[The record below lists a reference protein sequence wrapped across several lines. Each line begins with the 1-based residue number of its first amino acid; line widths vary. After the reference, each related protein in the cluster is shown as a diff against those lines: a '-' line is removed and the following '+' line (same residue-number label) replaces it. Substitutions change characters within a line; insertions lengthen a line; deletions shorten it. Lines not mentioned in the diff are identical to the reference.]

1 MAKLPDFEGL
11 AIFAKV
17 AELRS
22 FASAA
27 GELALSKATVSKA
40 VTRLEQRLGARLFNR
55 TSRRLALTDAG
66 QKLSERA
73 ARLLADGEAA
83 ENEALA
89 QSVAPRGSV
98 RLAVPMTF
106 GIKAV
111 APILP
116 EFLQQYPDVT
126 IDLHLS
132 DAMVDL
138 IGEGIDAALRIASL
152 PDSSLMARRLCAMP
166 RYTVAT
172 PGYLKRHGRP
182 THPMHLGQHKCLGYA
197 YLSTPGV
204 WHYTNSAGEQ
214 ASVRPNGP
222 LRVNN
227 GEALMPA
234 LLAGLGIADLPEFIV
249 GDAIASGRVE
259 VILKG
264 WKQAEGAVHLVTPS
278 RGPRPARVEVLS
290 DFLAKHFSKR
300 RRGRGADSGTRE
312 LKPARR

>member
-1 MAKLPDFEGL
+1 MKCIVSNSDRQQDSPMARLPDFEGL

-22 FASAA
+22 FASTA

-89 QSVAPRGSV
+89 QSVAPRGLV

-116 EFLQQYPDVT
+116 DFLRQYPDVA

-138 IGEGIDAALRIASL
+138 VGEGFDAALRIASL
-152 PDSSLMARRLCAMP
+152 PDSSLIARRLCAMP
-166 RYTVAT
+166 RHTVAS
-172 PGYLKRHGRP
+172 PAYLKQHGRP
-182 THPMHLGQHKCLGYA
+182 THPMHLAQHRCLGYT
-197 YLSTPGV
+197 YLSTPGI

-214 ASVRPNGP
+214 ASVRPAGQ

-227 GEALMPA
+227 GEAL
-234 LLAGLGIADLPEFIV
+234 LP
-249 GDAIASGRVE
+249 S
-259 VILKG
+259 VI
-264 WKQAEGAVHLVTPS
+264 T
-278 RGPRPARVEVLS
+278 
-290 DFLAKHFSKR
+290 
-300 RRGRGADSGTRE
+300 
-312 LKPARR
+312 